1 MIQVFV
7 NMIVVDCIESSEHVP
22 LLGPMVR
29 PSLEDDF
36 LRLYPRK
43 KVAELQDTSEDGLFV
58 VSDIVDG
65 LVEDKDWYYPSCTCH
80 RSLMPDSGGYY
91 CKDCVKHVFHMVPR
105 YVNLQLLFF
114 RGILF

>member
-1 MIQVFV
+1 MFV
-7 NMIVVDCIESSEHVP
+7 NKIAVHCIESSEHVP
-22 LLGPMVR
+22 LPGPRVR
-29 PSLEDDF
+29 PSMEDDF

-65 LVEDKDWYYPSCTCH
+65 LVEDEDWYYPSCTCH
-80 RSLMPDSGGYY
+80 RSLMPDSGGYH

-114 RGILF
+114 RGVLF